1 MVVLSRWKRLAVP
14 TILLFSYS
22 PIPKKHEG
30 PTVSRA

>member
-1 MVVLSRWKRLAVP
+1 VVLSRWKRLAVP
-14 TILLFSYS
+14 TIS